1 MVRNHSRFGKTRSVG
16 LSRRERIPSHMFT
29 GFLGITRLNK
39 SCWEIFFYLLEHCF
53 RSIDL
58 LLITSLL
65 PAMWSLRFFF
75 VTASVLGSF
84 PDSTSFLSL
93 AQSHLSKLIPEFL
106 PTPAVSPPGSPSAHT
121 TLLLTTMPLLSLF
134 AFPQCLS
141 LPWVKLFILLDLEP
155 PSSHETCFYSSNVCR
170 LYYWFSG

>member
-1 MVRNHSRFGKTRSVG
+1 MVWNHSRFGKTRSVG

-53 RSIDL
+53 RCIDL

-75 VTASVLGSF
+75 LLQPQFWALSQTQPPFLVWPNPTFLSSSQNSYQDQRCLLREVLQLTPPSCSPPCPCSACLPSHRAFLF
-84 PDSTSFLSL
+84 PESNCSSFL
-93 AQSHLSKLIPEFL
+93 I
-106 PTPAVSPPGSPSAHT
+106 
-121 TLLLTTMPLLSLF
+121 
-134 AFPQCLS
+134 
-141 LPWVKLFILLDLEP
+141 
-155 PSSHETCFYSSNVCR
+155 
-170 LYYWFSG
+170 